1 MDTNDFDIDFDFEK
15 EYGRSDD
22 FDAAEAEQDLDLSQ
36 FDTKDGEDAFRDFA
50 LDADEDDAFAQ
61 FLTAD
66 SGETAGEDSGS
77 FDEDLFFP
85 RKQDYQGSYGAQD
98 AGSPED
104 RYDPDAGYTEEE
116 YDPNAQHAEGEYDP
130 NAQYAEGEY
139 DPNAQSAEGEYDPN
153 AQYAE
158 GYDPNAPYDGE
169 PQYDEYGNLIS
180 PKPPREKKKFSL
192 PKLPKREQKERKKSD
207 KPTLFSKFLDWYMEP
222 INRRKNPEP
231 ETVDENGRRKRRR
244 RPTKMQ
250 IFKEAYLPP
259 IIGLVALVLIVS
271 FVAGALTNGLKL
283 RKLEKAKKEAE
294 ALQASQ
300 EADRIATVYQELLKT
315 AQIQATQYDYDGAV
329 ATLDS
334 FTTDDPTVQQEL
346 TAKKSEYLNA
356 KAKLV
361 EWKDVNA
368 IPNLSFHVLIQD
380 PIRAFADSELG
391 GMYNRNFVTVEEF
404 SKILD
409 QLYGNGYILVDFKH
423 FVASAEDLTGSMN
436 YSYNPILLPEG
447 KKPVMITETMVNYYD
462 YMVDGNKDGEP
473 DAAGAGFANKLIVDA
488 AGEIKAKYVDGSGQ
502 TQVGDYDL
510 VPVLETFIKNHPD
523 FSYKGSRATL
533 AVTGNQ
539 GIFGYRC
546 NTSYVQ
552 QFGQDYYD
560 QEVADAKVLVQAL
573 RDKGYTMA
581 CYTYSNKD
589 YRASSVAE
597 IRTDLQNWAGQVTPI
612 LGEVDTIVF
621 AKAVDIED
629 YSGAKFN
636 TLYEAGFRFFM
647 TNGNEPK
654 TEVNISN
661 VRHSRLMVTGNSI
674 AWHAAQFN
682 NYFDPNVVLDIS
694 NRKEVPN

>member
-22 FDAAEAEQDLDLSQ
+22 YESAEAEQDLDLSQ
-36 FDTKDGEDAFRDFA
+36 FDTEEGDDAFRDFA
-50 LDADEDDAFAQ
+50 LEGDEDDDFAQ
-61 FLTAD
+61 FLTPDSAD
-66 SGETAGEDSGS
+66 PVGEESGD
-77 FDEDLFFP
+77 FDEDVFFP
-85 RKQDYQGSYGAQD
+85 RRQNQPETGQDYG
-98 AGSPED
+98 PE
-104 RYDPDAGYTEEE
+104 DAGYPEEQ
-116 YDPNAQHAEGEYDP
+116 YAPDG
-130 NAQYAEGEY
+130 QYAEGEY
-139 DPNAQSAEGEYDPN
+139 DPNGQYAEGEYDPN
-153 AQYAE
+153 GQYAE
-158 GYDPNAPYDGE
+158 GEYDPNGQYAEGDDPNVPYDGE

-180 PKPPREKKKFSL
+180 PLPPREKKKFSL
-192 PKLPKREQKERKKSD
+192 PKLPKREKKERKKSD
-207 KPTLFSKFLDWYMEP
+207 KPTVFSKFLDWYMEP

-231 ETVDENGRRKRRR
+231 ETVDENGHRKRRR

-315 AQIQATQYDYDGAV
+315 AEIQATQYDYDGAV

-361 EWKDVNA
+361 EWKDVNT

-409 QLYGNGYILVDFKH
+409 QLYGNGYILVDFNH

-473 DAAGAGFANKLIVDA
+473 DAAGAGFANRLVVDA
-488 AGEIKAKYVDGSGQ
+488 AGEIKARYVDGSGQ

-510 VPVLETFIKNHPD
+510 VPVLETFIKTHQI
-523 FSYKGSRATL
+523 G
-533 AVTGNQ
+533 
-539 GIFGYRC
+539 
-546 NTSYVQ
+546 
-552 QFGQDYYD
+552 
-560 QEVADAKVLVQAL
+560 
-573 RDKGYTMA
+573 
-581 CYTYSNKD
+581 
-589 YRASSVAE
+589 RASCRERV
-597 IRTDLQNWAGQVTPI
+597 
-612 LGEVDTIVF
+612 
-621 AKAVDIED
+621 
-629 YSGAKFN
+629 
-636 TLYEAGFRFFM
+636 
-647 TNGNEPK
+647 
-654 TEVNISN
+654 
-661 VRHSRLMVTGNSI
+661 
-674 AWHAAQFN
+674 
-682 NYFDPNVVLDIS
+682 
-694 NRKEVPN
+694 